1 MFRRD
6 AKDQVLCTWS
16 NLQRGTPATCC
27 GGSPIG
33 QRHLR
38 KSGGSYRPDLFLVNR
53 DDNCKKFI
61 YYEFHGYTWT
71 AQGVEALRQLDTR
84 LN

>member
-6 AKDQVLCTWS
+6 AKGPCLWHGT
-16 NLQRGTPATCC
+16 NLQRGTPAACC
-27 GGSPIG
+27 GGSTIG

-38 KSGGSYRPDLFLVNR
+38 KSGGSYRPVLFLVNR

-61 YYEFHGYTWT
+61 YYEFHGYTWS
-71 AQGVEALRQLDTR
+71 AQDVDLLTYKRIR
-84 LN
+84 